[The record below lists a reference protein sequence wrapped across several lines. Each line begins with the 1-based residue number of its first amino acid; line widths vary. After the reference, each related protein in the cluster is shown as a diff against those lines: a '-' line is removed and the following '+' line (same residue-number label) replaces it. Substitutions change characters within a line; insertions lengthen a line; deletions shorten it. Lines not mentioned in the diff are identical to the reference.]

1 MLVLWMQTTYRQYQL
16 TLATRLM
23 RVASSFKKVILHTFN
38 ANIVKGDYD
47 MYIILKTIGNETRI
61 YDSAETLEKA
71 RDAINWDDDFSS
83 YNAELVGDMTF
94 ECQTIKGLISWR
106 IVDMNSDKLSQKSE
120 THNSDLAEVETPL
133 GIVSAKIKSNS
144 DGSANAEMLISKDEK
159 SFSLSKIIVYPDDIV
174 LSCLDK
180 SIDVPELKNTVAELK
195 KISLGANDIYDVY
208 AYIAP
213 ASVYGVWKIYLTTVD
228 FTWWTCTES
237 SKERQMLCVRD
248 DADKPIVTDEFDN
261 KSYCIR
267 PVICFRCNKEK
278 RFECGDSI
286 TVNNHP
292 FTVVSINEDVISALS
307 DVSVAKIPYGNNH
320 IYKESVPK
328 LVVDGWLFNLT
339 QGQNLAVDRT

>member
-1 MLVLWMQTTYRQYQL
+1 
-16 TLATRLM
+16 
-23 RVASSFKKVILHTFN
+23 
-38 ANIVKGDYD
+38 

-71 RDAINWDDDFSS
+71 YDAINWDDDFSS
-83 YNAELVGDMTF
+83 YNAESVGDMAF

-106 IVDMNSDKLSQKSE
+106 IVDMNSGKFSPKNE
-120 THNSDLAEVETPL
+120 KCNAELTKVDTLL
-133 GIVSAKIKSNS
+133 GIVSVKIEPNS
-144 DGSANAEMLISKDEK
+144 EGGTNAEILISKDEK
-159 SFSLSKIIVYPDDIV
+159 SFSLSRIIVYPDDIV
-174 LSCLDK
+174 LSCLEK
-180 SIDVPELKNTVAELK
+180 SIDVPELKSIVAELK
-195 KISLGANDIYDVY
+195 KISLESDDICDVY

-213 ASVYGVWKIYLTTVD
+213 ASVYDVWKIYLTTVD
-228 FTWWTCTES
+228 FAWWTCTES
-237 SKERQMLCVRD
+237 GKERQMLCVRD
-248 DADKPIVTDEFDN
+248 DADMPIVTDEFDN

-292 FTVVSINEDVISALS
+292 FTVVSISEDVISALS

-339 QGQNLAVDRT
+339 QGKNLAIDRT